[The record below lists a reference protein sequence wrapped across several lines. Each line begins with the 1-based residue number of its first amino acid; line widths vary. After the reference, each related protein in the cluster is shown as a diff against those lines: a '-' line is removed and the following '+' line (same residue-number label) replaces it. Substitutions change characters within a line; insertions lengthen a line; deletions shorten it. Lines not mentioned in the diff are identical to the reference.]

1 MSKVRTCDMKVI
13 QVVHTNAAPIGI
25 TCDAPSKSVWACS
38 YSDSVMVF
46 GDR

>member
-1 MSKVRTCDMKVI
+1 MNVI
-13 QVVHTNAAPIGI
+13 RVVNTTAAPIGI
-25 TCDAPSKSVWACS
+25 TCDAPSRSVWACS